1 MIRRLVVSGRRTS
14 LAARTRF
21 DYSPT
26 QWDSLR
32 ASWHLVWPRRAAAPP
47 ARSRIQSA
55 LARPVEPR
63 QDVAAQYAVACPD
76 RLEVRVLGRPELNRV
91 MAVEAD
97 GCVPCGE
104 LGRVRVDGT
113 TADEVAQS
121 LTRLMRL
128 PPGAVQVA
136 VAEHASRHVL
146 VFGPGQGVQRAYRIS
161 ATRPPR
167 NCCARTGGLTPGTAF
182 HAVHVIR
189 PHVAAGRRPELFDVD
204 LRAIVLK
211 GDPATDV
218 VLQPYDQVYLGETRG
233 LRWSNACRRGCGR
246 SAPA

>member
-1 MIRRLVVSGRRTS
+1 MGFPARVLALG
-14 LAARTRF
+14 LAAAGGCATC
-21 DYSPT
+21 PE
-26 QWDSLR
+26 
-32 ASWHLVWPRRAAAPP
+32 
-47 ARSRIQSA
+47 RIQSA

-146 VFGPGQGVQRAYRIS
+146 VFGPGQGVQRAVPYIGDET
-161 ATRPPR
+161 ATELLR
-167 NCCARTGGLTPGTAF
+167 RTGGLTPGTAF

-233 LRWSNACRRGCGR
+233 ASVVKCLPPWLRAICPGMKGIDLPPESTQQ
-246 SAPA
+246 